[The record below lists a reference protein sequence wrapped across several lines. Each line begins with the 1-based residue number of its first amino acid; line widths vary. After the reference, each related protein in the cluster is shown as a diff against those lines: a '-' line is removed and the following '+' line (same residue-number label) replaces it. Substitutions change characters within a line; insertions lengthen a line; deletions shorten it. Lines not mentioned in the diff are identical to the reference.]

1 MSPGNGV
8 GQGGA
13 EVARM
18 PEAVKRVKP
27 IYPEEA
33 RRRGITGRVILR
45 VQIDAAG
52 SVREVLVQS
61 AEPPGVFE
69 VQAVE
74 ALRKW
79 RFKPTMDKG
88 MPVGI
93 WLTMPVRFVLND
105 Q

>member
-1 MSPGNGV
+1 MSPGNGA

-13 EVARM
+13 TVDSM
-18 PEAVKRVKP
+18 PVAVKRVKP

-52 SVREVLVQS
+52 NVREMLVQS

-69 VQAVE
+69 VPA
-74 ALRKW
+74 
-79 RFKPTMDKG
+79 
-88 MPVGI
+88 
-93 WLTMPVRFVLND
+93 
-105 Q
+105 

>member
-1 MSPGNGV
+1 
-8 GQGGA
+8 
-13 EVARM
+13 M

-27 IYPEEA
+27 IYPAEA

-45 VQIDAAG
+45 VQIDVAG

-74 ALRKW
+74 AMRKW
-79 RFKPTMDKG
+79 CFRPAMDKG

-93 WLTMPVRFVLND
+93 WMTMPVRFVLND